1 MEVTPSGQRTRPHTA
16 MLVISALSVA
26 LVVALVALLLLS
38 GDAVPPSSNPTGA
51 TLPADPQPPRL
62 PAPQR

>member
-1 MEVTPSGQRTRPHTA
+1 

-38 GDAVPPSSNPTGA
+38 GDAVPPSSDPTGA